1 VLSVAALGVL
11 CSIGAN
17 LLVNYAVGRMSVVK
31 LSSFGAITTLCSM
44 VSGVILLGEPV
55 SWSLVIG
62 AVLILLGI
70 YQVTKE

>member
-1 VLSVAALGVL
+1 
-11 CSIGAN
+11 
-17 LLVNYAVGRMSVVK
+17 NYAVGRMSVVK

-62 AVLILLGI
+62 AVLILVGI